1 MRSTL
6 LAYLPIASVAFFVAL
21 VGVAWLVP
29 HVRRFALEIGAV
41 QQGGSEHG
49 GGLRTH
55 RGSVP
60 NIGGIGILAGFLL
73 ALLAGSVVRPELIDA
88 YRVELLAITLGG
100 SLMSLVGFLDDMW
113 EIPAGMRLAS
123 QVVAAGVLVV
133 NGVKIDFITNY
144 FGGNEYLFLSETVAI
159 VITIL
164 WVVGFTNAFNFIDGV
179 DGLSSG
185 IAAISSMSLLAV
197 ALQFPDRGAAVL
209 LLAAVAGAALGFL
222 RHNFNPAKIFMGDSG
237 AYLLGYIL
245 AAASVL
251 GALKVTAAVAIV
263 APILILALP
272 VLNITQVTLR
282 RMRRGLD
289 PTQATNDHLHDMLQS
304 RSGSKRITVVLLWSA
319 TLVLGVVGMVMSHTP
334 PPLLYLTIAT
344 TVALIGG
351 VSLMRLIE
359 VRQEPQ
365 ADA

>member
-1 MRSTL
+1 M
-6 LAYLPIASVAFFVAL
+6 VAL
-21 VGVAWLVP
+21 IGVAWLVP
-29 HVRRFALEIGAV
+29 HVRRFAHEIGAV
-41 QQGGSEHG
+41 QEGGTGHG
-49 GGLRTH
+49 GGLRQH
-55 RGSVP
+55 RGALP

-73 ALLAGSVVRPELIDA
+73 ALLAGSIVRPDLIDA

-113 EIPAGMRLAS
+113 DIPASMRLAS

-144 FGGNEYLFLSETVAI
+144 FALDGYVFLSESVAI
-159 VITIL
+159 VVTIL

-185 IAAISSMSLLAV
+185 IAAISSMCLLAV

-209 LLAAVAGAALGFL
+209 LLAAVAGASLGFL

-237 AYLLGYIL
+237 SYLLGYVL

-251 GALKVTAAVAIV
+251 GALKVTAAVSVA

-272 VLNITQVTLR
+272 VVNITQVTVR
-282 RMRRGLD
+282 RIRRGAD
-289 PTQATNDHLHDMLQS
+289 PTRASNDHLHDMLKQ
-304 RSGSKRITVVLLWSA
+304 RSGSQRLTVLLLWSA
-319 TLVLGVVGMVMSHTP
+319 TLVLGALGMMMSRTP
-334 PPLLYLTIAT
+334 TPLLVLTIVT
-344 TVALIGG
+344 TVGLIAG
-351 VSLMRLIE
+351 VSLMRLRE

-365 ADA
+365 PNA

>member
-1 MRSTL
+1 MQSTL
-6 LAYLPIASVAFFVAL
+6 VSYLPIASVAFLVAL
-21 VGVAWLVP
+21 VGVAFLVP
-29 HVRRFALEIGAV
+29 HVRRFAHEIGAV
-41 QQGGSEHG
+41 QQGGSDHG
-49 GGLRTH
+49 GGRRQH
-55 RGSVP
+55 RGAIP

-73 ALLAGSVVRPELIDA
+73 ALLVGSVVRPDLIDA

-113 EIPAGMRLAS
+113 DIPAGMRLAS

-133 NGVKIDFITNY
+133 NGVKIDFVTNY
-144 FGGNEYLFLSETVAI
+144 FGGTGYVFLSETAAI

-237 AYLLGYIL
+237 SYLLGYIL

-251 GALKVTAAVAIV
+251 GALKVTAAVSIV

-272 VLNITQVTLR
+272 VLNITQVTVRRLR
-282 RMRRGLD
+282 RGVD
-289 PTQATNDHLHDMLQS
+289 PTQATNDHFHDMLQH
-304 RSGSKRITVVLLWSA
+304 RSGSKRVTVVLLWAA
-319 TLVLGVVGMVMSHTP
+319 TLLLGVVGMMMSDTP
-334 PPLLYLTIAT
+334 TPLLLLTTIT
-344 TVALIGG
+344 TVALIAG
-351 VSLMRLIE
+351 VSVMRLLE

-365 ADA
+365 IDA